1 MADYIYMMESRLTPD
16 QQRAASVVQE
26 VARAHEMN
34 VYLSGGTIRDIVS
47 GFSIRDLDFSV
58 QGNVLKLQK
67 DLEKAGAVVQWSDET
82 LRTMHLLFS
91 GNVRVELAATRGESY
106 PKPSKPEIT
115 FSTINEDL
123 RRRDFTVNA
132 MALSL
137 NPASRGLLLDPFNG
151 IADLEAKVL
160 RILHNY
166 AFYEEPSRLIR
177 ATRLAARFHWTL
189 EERTQARYN
198 AAKENNYIEAIS
210 NRAIGYEIEQIAH
223 EDDPLAVM
231 KALEKEDWL
240 KVLYPA
246 WTTAKVD
253 AAGLSDLLK
262 TKQQL
267 ADMGIGSDP
276 AAAIMHFLTSRLPE
290 KDTLAIQ
297 RLIPNKGFVEQWRNL
312 EEDAKALAKRIAGKE
327 AATPSQTWQLLM
339 SGRPESILFLDVTT
353 RNQAVGQKIKNFLTK
368 WPQYRQK
375 MPIAI
380 MQEMRITPDLPD
392 YAKLTEQMFL
402 MMLDGKLRSEAEIRK
417 FLQPFSPPEP
427 VAPPAPVRRGRGKKA
442 EAKAKPAEKQEAPPA
457 KPAAGETKKPVREEK
472 SKGKEVLE
480 AAATAITSV
489 AGKLV
494 KTVIGEQAP
503 AKPAKDEGPKGGEKK
518 PAAKPD
524 AKPAPKPD
532 GKPAPKPTA
541 RKPEPPAKKS
551 KPAPKPKAAPHPKPK
566 AKPEPKAKP
575 TKTGKKT
582 AGKKR

>member
-16 QQRAASVVQE
+16 QQRAATVVQE
-26 VARAHEMN
+26 AARAHEMN
-34 VYLSGGTIRDIVS
+34 IYLSGGTIRDIVS
-47 GFSIRDLDFSV
+47 GFSIRDLDFSL
-58 QGNVLKLQK
+58 QGNVLKLQR
-67 DLEKAGAVVQWSDET
+67 DLEKAGAVLQWMDES
-82 LRTMHLLFS
+82 LRTMHLLFP

-106 PKPSKPEIT
+106 PKPSKPEIV

-123 RRRDFTVNA
+123 RRRDFTINA

-177 ATRLAARFHWTL
+177 ATRLATRFHWTL

-231 KALEKEDWL
+231 KALEKEEWL
-240 KVLYPA
+240 KVLSSA

-253 AAGLSDLLK
+253 TAGLSELLK

-267 ADMGIGSDP
+267 AELNISSDP
-276 AAAIMHFLTSRLPE
+276 AAAIMYFLTSRLPE
-290 KDTLAIQ
+290 KEILSLQ
-297 RLIPNKGFVEQWRNL
+297 RQIPNKGFVEQWRNV
-312 EEDAKALAKRIAGKE
+312 EEDAKALAKRLTSKE
-327 AATPSQTWQLLM
+327 AATPSQTWKLLM
-339 SGRPESILFLDVTT
+339 SSRPESILFLDVTT

-375 MPIAI
+375 LPIPI
-380 MQEMRITPDLPD
+380 MLEMRITPELPD
-392 YAKLTEQMFL
+392 YPKLAEQMFL
-402 MMLDGKLRSEAEIRK
+402 MLLDGKLRSESEIRK

-427 VAPPAPVRRGRGKKA
+427 VAPPTPARRGRAKKA
-442 EAKAKPAEKQEAPPA
+442 DAQAKGKAATEKTEKTEKQEAA
-457 KPAAGETKKPVREEK
+457 APAAAAEPKKTPKAEK
-472 SKGKEVLE
+472 SKGKEILE
-480 AAATAITSV
+480 TAAAAIGTV
-489 AGKLV
+489 AGKLI
-494 KTVIGEQAP
+494 KTVVGEPVSAPAAAQNGARKGTEKPAAKAAKQAPKPAAKKAAPPAKKNSKPLPKPKAAAHSKAKQKP
-503 AKPAKDEGPKGGEKK
+503 AKPAK
-518 PAAKPD
+518 
-524 AKPAPKPD
+524 
-532 GKPAPKPTA
+532 
-541 RKPEPPAKKS
+541 
-551 KPAPKPKAAPHPKPK
+551 KA
-566 AKPEPKAKP
+566 
-575 TKTGKKT
+575 